1 MTRFG
6 GVARAALAVMIV
18 VTIAAC
24 SDADDDSASGGG
36 SSKDRETYV
45 DALAGALDDPA
56 LDADARQCF
65 AASLVDTIGVGTLA
79 DKVDVDEIDADFSPT
94 DFGIEIDQEQG
105 DQFYDRLSDCVDV
118 RALFIGSL
126 SAGQELPE
134 ATLACLEDNIDDDLV
149 KRIIVA
155 SFTQGAAAAD
165 DPELASEM
173 NAISTECA
181 PTAAAGAGA
190 PGAADPAA
198 TAGA

>member
-1 MTRFG
+1 MSRFG
-6 GVARAALAVMIV
+6 GVARGALAVMIV

-24 SDADDDSASGGG
+24 SDADDDSASGG
-36 SSKDRETYV
+36 SSKDREVYV
-45 DALAGALDDPA
+45 DALAGALNDPA

-65 AASLVDTIGVGTLA
+65 AASLVDTIGVGTLV

-94 DFGIEIDQEQG
+94 DFGIDIDQQQG

-126 SAGQELPE
+126 SAGQELPA

-149 KRIIVA
+149 ERIIVA
-155 SFTQGAAAAD
+155 SFTKGAAAAD

-181 PTAAAGAGA
+181 PTAAAGTGA

>member
-24 SDADDDSASGGG
+24 SDADDDSASGG

-65 AASLVDTIGVGTLA
+65 AASLVDTIGVATLS

-94 DFGIEIDQEQG
+94 DFGIDIDQEQG

-190 PGAADPAA
+190 PGAADPAV